1 MNNPSPLV
9 PQGSLLERSRG
20 KSNVRIAIFTIL
32 AVHVVLLSGLL
43 MLGCKRE
50 AQQAGDIEEP
60 TTASY
65 FPPYTNDLP
74 PLVQHYLD
82 EAPPVVHAE
91 PEPPRQP
98 QVTRTSAPPVLPPE
112 VTPIVPPAAASAQSQ
127 FVPPAEM
134 REYTVAPKDTLGG
147 IATKHGVP
155 LKVVM
160 DANPGIDPLRLR
172 IGQKILLPPNG
183 QPSQVASGRKTAEAP
198 SGGDAATY
206 TVKSGDNLTKIA
218 TNHGI
223 TVAQLKSLNNLSS
236 DRIQVGQKLKV
247 PSAKSMAT
255 NNAASRNGVN

>member
-50 AQQAGDIEEP
+50 AQQVADFEEP
-60 TTASY
+60 ATGSY

-82 EAPPVVHAE
+82 DPPPVVQAD
-91 PEPPRQP
+91 PEPPREP
-98 QVTRTSAPPVLPPE
+98 QVTRTSAPPAIPT
-112 VTPIVPPAAASAQSQ
+112 VTPIPAPVTPSHAE

-134 REYTVAPKDTLGG
+134 REYTVAPRDTLGG
-147 IATKHGVP
+147 IAAKHGVP
-155 LKVVM
+155 LKVVL
-160 DANPGIDPLRLR
+160 DANPSVDPLRLR

-183 QPSQVASGRKTAEAP
+183 QPVQAANEKAAETP
-198 SGGDAATY
+198 SRSDVATY
-206 TVKSGDNLTKIA
+206 TVKPGDNLTKIA
-218 TNHGI
+218 TSHG
-223 TVAQLKSLNNLSS
+223 TSVAQLKALNNLRN

-247 PSAKSMAT
+247 PATKSMAT
-255 NNAASRNGVN
+255 NNAAPKNGAN